1 MRHVP
6 LDIAARTCDGRLVVT
21 VTGDLDMATA
31 DKLRGYVAGH
41 TAGVP
46 APRVVLDL
54 GRLAFCDS
62 AGLSALVGVW
72 KDLRE
77 SGGTVVLVAPRPS
90 LVKILH
96 ATGLDTR
103 LRYSPTLAG
112 ALQDPQDRQCPG
124 AAEPDGH

>member
-1 MRHVP
+1 VRHVP
-6 LDIAARTCDGRLVVT
+6 LEITARTRDGRLVVT
-21 VTGDLDMATA
+21 VIGDLDMATA

-41 TAGVP
+41 TARLP
-46 APRVVLDL
+46 ATQVVLDL
-54 GRLAFCDS
+54 DQMTFCDS

-103 LRYSPTLAG
+103 LRYHPTLAD
-112 ALQDPQDRQCPG
+112 ALRDPQDRQRPG
-124 AAEPDGH
+124 AAEPGDR

>member
-6 LDIAARTCDGRLVVT
+6 LEITARTCDGRLVVT

-41 TAGVP
+41 TAGLP
-46 APRVVLDL
+46 ASRVLLDL
-54 GRLAFCDS
+54 GGLAFCDS

-72 KDLRE
+72 KDQRE

-90 LVKILH
+90 LVKILR

-103 LRYSPTLAG
+103 LRCHPTLAD
-112 ALQDPQDRQCPG
+112 ALQDPQDRERPG
-124 AAEPDGH
+124 APEPG